1 MAAERVLVGG
11 WYGAGNLGDEMLLDL
26 FIRWC
31 REKGAEPAAISIDP
45 SATERMH
52 GIAAV
57 DIFDLEAVL
66 GAMREADLFA
76 LGGGG
81 LLQTHHNFTLRAL
94 YDFSAAD
101 IGSYV
106 RPMLMA
112 RQLGVPTLF
121 WAQGLGPLAGDEPR
135 AVVRDLLSWVGH
147 ASLRDAGSL
156 ALVRELGCTRDFPV
170 APDPAWAWP
179 LPDAGRRLPGAVR
192 RIAIVPRSWH
202 AAPEWPDRFLEA
214 LRSQFAPGQASI
226 VWMVSQANAVPGRA
240 SDDVEF
246 IRGMMAR
253 LGDGYEQSLV
263 IPPSPSAWA
272 ETLAGCDAAI
282 VMRMHAQIL
291 ALRLGLPLLAIEY
304 DPKMAV
310 VSSDAGLPER
320 HRVDV
325 ASPPE
330 EWERRM
336 ADWLAPASINE
347 ARPSPVVAR
356 LEGEALVH
364 KRVLHAALAS
374 AGRSHDRVP
383 AWRSEGVDWIA
394 EWRRA
399 ALEAELG
406 RARLQLEALSQRLG
420 EAEAELAR
428 LRGP

>member
-31 REKGAEPAAISIDP
+31 REKGAEPTAISIDP
-45 SATERMH
+45 AATQRLH

-57 DIFDLEAVL
+57 DLFDLEGVL

-81 LLQTHHNFTLRAL
+81 LLQTHHNFTQRAL

-121 WAQGLGPLAGDEPR
+121 WAQGLGPLQGDEPR

-147 ASLRDAGSL
+147 ASLRDASSL
-156 ALVRELGCTRDFPV
+156 ALLRELGCTRDFPV

-179 LPDAGRRLPGAVR
+179 LPAVAPRAAGPAR
-192 RIAIVPRSWH
+192 RIAIVPRSWD
-202 AAPEWPDRFLEA
+202 AAPEWSDRFLEA
-214 LRSQFAPGQASI
+214 LRRQLAPEQASI

-246 IRGMMAR
+246 IRGMIDR
-253 LGDGYEQSLV
+253 LGDGYAQSLL
-263 IPPSPSAWA
+263 IHPSPSDWA
-272 ETLAGCDAAI
+272 ATLAGCDAAI

-291 ALRLGLPLLAIEY
+291 ALRLGLPTLAIEY

-310 VSSDAGLPER
+310 VSSDAGLPHA
-320 HRVDV
+320 HRIGVS
-325 ASPPE
+325 SPHE
-330 EWERRM
+330 AWERGI
-336 ADWLAPASINE
+336 ADWLALATSGK
-347 ARPSPVVAR
+347 ALPSPAIAR
-356 LEGEALVH
+356 LEGDALVH
-364 KRVLHAALAS
+364 RGVLHAALAS
-374 AGRSHDRVP
+374 ADRRKDTLP

-394 EWRRA
+394 AWRRA
-399 ALEAELG
+399 ALEAELD
-406 RARLQLEALSQRLG
+406 RAREQLQALSQRLG
-420 EAEAELAR
+420 AAEAELAR